1 MTTRSESIFYP
12 SRVSRFRYIGSG
24 AAILWAVIAA
34 AIAFAGIVDILFPPP
49 EAGATG
55 PLAMT
60 LIISCSI
67 IGPLAALVAARLVLR
82 RRDRLSG
89 LALAVSVIT
98 PTYFAAALN
107 LPALIFGIALIILP
121 LAKDNDARH
130 QQVLTEP

>member
-1 MTTRSESIFYP
+1 
-12 SRVSRFRYIGSG
+12 
-24 AAILWAVIAA
+24 
-34 AIAFAGIVDILFPPP
+34 
-49 EAGATG
+49 
-55 PLAMT
+55 MT

-82 RRDRLSG
+82 RRDRLAG

-107 LPALIFGIALIILP
+107 LPALIFGIAQIILP